1 MKVILIILVLL
12 FFAADSFAEGQ
23 MTDQAVL
30 YFNDLSLINA
40 NGKCELHS
48 TASSKTTKIILPLK
62 PPCYFMRNKE
72 GKELKHFS
80 YPRKDA
86 DFVVIM
92 FGNPLSQEAR
102 KMWNIKDEYICG
114 GSAQG
119 LIIHNNAVRVSK
131 KLLEGGYTCKQGG
144 HDEKDFWYFAE
155 HS

>member
-1 MKVILIILVLL
+1 MKLFLAILSFVL
-12 FFAADSFAEGQ
+12 ASCSFAEGQ
-23 MTDQAVL
+23 VTDHAVL
-30 YFNDLSLINA
+30 HYNDLSLVSA
-40 NGKCELHS
+40 NGKCEIHS

-62 PPCYFMRNKE
+62 PPCYFMRTKE

-80 YPRKDA
+80 YPRRDA

-92 FGNPLSQEAR
+92 FGNPLSKEAR
-102 KMWNIKDEYICG
+102 KIWNIKDEYICG